1 MSNIIYQKFSPQ
13 TTFEGLNNI
22 DKLCKM
28 FSQLYRIDLYK
39 DGLDLILT
47 KLSQKQLNFEVKII
61 KDWDTNIGCFLT
73 EQQGVF
79 DKTIGKFFAK
89 KNLKIILRQLSYNVL
104 AHEMAHA
111 VDFESGLDLND
122 DFRQAIYLDLRS
134 TQPTIITLKSH
145 AHRLMIEAVKSYPK
159 NQIINELFA
168 RYFELLSISRDVCT
182 NGDFST
188 NDVMNYFANTTKYIT
203 EILNPFIKKQID
215 QIIANQTISIV
226 SDVKINNHG
235 QNYREKIDSF
245 HQKQDSDGQKSW
257 AKNTKSNH
265 IYHNSW
271 NKYQALN
278 NNKDN
283 QDN

>member
-73 EQQGVF
+73 EQQSVF
-79 DKTIGKFFAK
+79 DKTIGKFWAK

-122 DFRQAIYLDLRS
+122 DFRQAIYLDLSS

-168 RYFELLSISRDVCT
+168 RYFELLSISRDVCS

-265 IYHNSW
+265 MYHNSW
-271 NKYQALN
+271 NQYQALN

>member
-73 EQQGVF
+73 EQQSVF

-122 DFRQAIYLDLRS
+122 DFRQAIYLDLSS

>member
-73 EQQGVF
+73 EQQSVF

-122 DFRQAIYLDLRS
+122 DFRQAIYLDLSS

-215 QIIANQTISIV
+215 QIIANQTISV
-226 SDVKINNHG
+226 ASDVKINNHG

-245 HQKQDSDGQKSW
+245 HQKQASDGQKSW

>member
-73 EQQGVF
+73 EQQSVF

-122 DFRQAIYLDLRS
+122 DFRQAIYLDLSS

-245 HQKQDSDGQKSW
+245 HQKQASDGQKSW

>member
-122 DFRQAIYLDLRS
+122 DFRQAIYLDLSS
-134 TQPTIITLKSH
+134 TQPAIITLKSH

>member
-73 EQQGVF
+73 EQQSVF
-79 DKTIGKFFAK
+79 DKTIGKFWAK

-122 DFRQAIYLDLRS
+122 DFRQAIYLDLS
-134 TQPTIITLKSH
+134 NTQSTIITLKSH

-168 RYFELLSISRDVCT
+168 RYFELLSISRDVCS

-188 NDVMNYFANTTKYIT
+188 NDVMNYFANTTKYIIQ
-203 EILNPFIKKQID
+203 ILNPFIKKQID
-215 QIIANQTISIV
+215 QIIANQTISV
-226 SDVKINNHG
+226 ASEVKINNHG

-245 HQKQDSDGQKSW
+245 HQKQSSDGQKSW

-271 NKYQALN
+271 NQYQALN